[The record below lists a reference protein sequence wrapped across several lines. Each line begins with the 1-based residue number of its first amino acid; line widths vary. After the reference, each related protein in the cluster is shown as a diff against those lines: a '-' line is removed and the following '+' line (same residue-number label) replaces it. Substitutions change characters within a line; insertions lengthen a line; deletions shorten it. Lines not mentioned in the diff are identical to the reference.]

1 MNTDAINNKKWLAP
15 AKLNLFLHITGR
27 RADGYHLLQ
36 TVFQLLDYG
45 DELDFAISND
55 SSITMAVPVAGVPD
69 SENLII
75 RAARL
80 LQSHSGCQSGAVIG
94 IDKRLPMGGGLG
106 GGSSD
111 AATTLTAL
119 NQLWG
124 TGLSVDELA
133 ALGLQLGADV
143 PVFVHGNTAWAEGV
157 GENLQPLTL
166 PERWYVVL
174 NPGVH
179 VSTAELF
186 SHEELTRDCAAITIR
201 AFQEGVGLCNVFQ
214 PLVSELYPAV
224 GFALDALSQSA
235 ISCNVRASGGDVQK
249 PLMTGTGASVFLACD
264 SNAKAQKVL
273 SELPVDR
280 FDGAVAFVARGIGST
295 QAA

>member
-1 MNTDAINNKKWLAP
+1 M
-15 AKLNLFLHITGR
+15 
-27 RADGYHLLQ
+27 LQ

-124 TGLSVDELA
+124 TGLSVDALA

-201 AFQEGVGLCNVFQ
+201 RFHSGVGLRNVFQ

-224 GFALDALSQSA
+224 REALTAVSQAAAQCEVRDARGEFVKARL
-235 ISCNVRASGGDVQK
+235 
-249 PLMTGTGASVFLACD
+249 TGTGACVFLACD
-264 SNAKAQKVL
+264 SEARAQNVL
-273 SELPVDR
+273 SALSG
-280 FDGAVAFVARGIGST
+280 FKGFIARGIDSI
-295 QAA
+295 